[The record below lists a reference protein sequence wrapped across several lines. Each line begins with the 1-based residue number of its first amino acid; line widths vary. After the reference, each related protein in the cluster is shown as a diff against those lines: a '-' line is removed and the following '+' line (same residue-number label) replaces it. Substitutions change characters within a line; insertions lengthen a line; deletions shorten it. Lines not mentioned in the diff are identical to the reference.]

1 MDIKDFSSLAQD
13 FLWIFLRGLLQAL
26 GEQFPSERST
36 IEDGGLKGASE
47 KVILPWKLMLLHGFT
62 VVAINVGMLGFVV
75 VWEHFINVV
84 PARIMVFGPDDA
96 TKTRHGNKNPDVKE
110 NEEKGPDESNAP
122 PQVNS
127 IFENWHWLPIYFFFL
142 FSWAQGGLVSL
153 VTAYLP
159 VSDLGRHLLSI
170 GIALLLCPVQFVA
183 TLTSSYTAF
192 SQKKTRATAA
202 EKNSSKDPRED
213 SPPGERMSKT
223 AIAVLLL
230 RATAA
235 LYSWLA
241 PITLVWAS
249 SVELSKGCALKLSRS
264 LSLTHYA
271 SGDNLHFRR
280 SVSELGTVSTKLAMV
295 LALYVSIW
303 VALTLPTT
311 IVLRR
316 VHASEWSETLG
327 RAIRRETQAPKPI
340 LPTYLAAWRGFARA
354 PYRRLL
360 YVYACATPLLL
371 LVGAGGISLCL
382 TALVYSD
389 TAGYMGFWDSLLLHL
404 QMAAGKLSR

>member
-1 MDIKDFSSLAQD
+1 MQGAPVPHVSVAAE
-13 FLWIFLRGLLQAL
+13 LR
-26 GEQFPSERST
+26 
-36 IEDGGLKGASE
+36 K
-47 KVILPWKLMLLHGFT
+47 
-62 VVAINVGMLGFVV
+62 

-84 PARIMVFGPDDA
+84 PTRIMVFGPDDA
-96 TKTRHGNKNPDVKE
+96 TETRHRNENPDGKE
-110 NEEKGPDESNAP
+110 NEEKGPDEFNAP

-127 IFENWHWLPIYFFFL
+127 IFENWHWLPMYFFFL
-142 FSWAQGGLVSL
+142 FSWAQDGLVSL
-153 VTAYLP
+153 VAAYLP

-170 GIALLLCPVQFVA
+170 GIALLLCPVQFAA
-183 TLTSSYTAF
+183 TLASSYTAF
-192 SQKKTRATAA
+192 SQKKTVATAT
-202 EKNSSKDPRED
+202 EKKPSKDPRED

-249 SVELSKGCALKLSRS
+249 SVELTKACALELSRH

-271 SGDNLHFRR
+271 SGDNLHFKR
-280 SVSELGTVSTKLAMV
+280 SVPDLGTVNTKLAMV

-303 VALTLPTT
+303 VPLTLPAT

-316 VHASEWSETLG
+316 VHASGW
-327 RAIRRETQAPKPI
+327 RETQQRAMRIETQTPPKPI

-360 YVYACATPLLL
+360 SVYACATPLLL
-371 LVGAGGISLCL
+371 LVGAGGISLSL

-389 TAGYMGFWDSLLLHL
+389 TSGYMGFWASLLLHL
-404 QMAAGKLSR
+404 KMAAGKLF